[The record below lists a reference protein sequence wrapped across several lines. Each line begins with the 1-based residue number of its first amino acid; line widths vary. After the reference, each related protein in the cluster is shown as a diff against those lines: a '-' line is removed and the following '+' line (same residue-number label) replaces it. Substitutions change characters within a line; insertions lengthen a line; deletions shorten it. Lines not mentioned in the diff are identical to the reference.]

1 MFRFH
6 FSVMDN
12 LSRKKTNEQIEVLNN
27 ITHKLDLT
35 DIFNTPSN
43 KRIHIKCTW
52 NLIQDRFYGRLDISL
67 NKFKNIEI
75 LNYFGPLWNDTRNH
89 SKYQK
94 KTWKTHKCGN

>member
-52 NLIQDRFYGRLDISL
+52 NLI
-67 NKFKNIEI
+67 
-75 LNYFGPLWNDTRNH
+75 
-89 SKYQK
+89 
-94 KTWKTHKCGN
+94 